1 MNKLVK
7 GSVATAVG
15 IALLLG
21 GSGSYALWSQ
31 SVNVNAGSVSSGKL
45 TLVSAGDGA
54 WDQSIA
60 KIVPGDHL
68 TYTEHFTVT
77 AVGDNLTA
85 SLSSNIASITNSVT
99 GSTATT
105 TFAVVDSSSAAVT
118 PVAGVYTLGEDTYT
132 VTATVVVD
140 FPSAATGGQNG
151 TINLSSIAI
160 SLTQVAF

>member
-60 KIVPGDHL
+60 NIVPGDHL

-77 AVGDNLTA
+77 AVGDNLSA

-105 TFAVVDSSSAAVT
+105 TFAVVDSLSNPVS

-151 TINLSSIAI
+151 TIDLSSIAI
-160 SLTQVAF
+160 SLTQIAF